1 MWSRYGAGT
10 GTLSNSEP
18 EPCKLVSSATRFLTS
33 KIKFFRL
40 FQPAPAAK
48 KAAPKDTKA
57 QKAQQK
63 ATKNVTK
70 AAPRV
75 GGKR

>member
-1 MWSRYGAGT
+1 MNLYQIFGRSVCS
-10 GTLSNSEP
+10 LSYSQ
-18 EPCKLVSSATRFLTS
+18 
-33 KIKFFRL
+33 L

-63 ATKNVTK
+63 ATKNVSK

>member
-1 MWSRYGAGT
+1 MGAST
-10 GTLSNSEP
+10 AFVFEFCICVFWLPQFN
-18 EPCKLVSSATRFLTS
+18 
-33 KIKFFRL
+33 FFRL

>member
-1 MWSRYGAGT
+1 M
-10 GTLSNSEP
+10 LS
-18 EPCKLVSSATRFLTS
+18 
-33 KIKFFRL
+33 

-57 QKAQQK
+57 LKAQQK
-63 ATKNVTK
+63 ATKNVAK
-70 AAPRV
+70 SAPRI

>member
-1 MWSRYGAGT
+1 MW
-10 GTLSNSEP
+10 EP
-18 EPCKLVSSATRFLTS
+18 VPPFEFCIRVTS
-33 KIKFFRL
+33 TIKFFRL

>member
-1 MWSRYGAGT
+1 MW
-10 GTLSNSEP
+10 EP
-18 EPCKLVSSATRFLTS
+18 VRLFEFCIRVTS
-33 KIKFFRL
+33 TIKFFRL